1 MTGPRDSTAPR
12 RPQAGRRQRSAAQ
25 QRAGQWPVADRSL
38 IASVLGIPPL
48 AAIGVALVLTAIGV
62 FVDILRLGT
71 LGTIFTIAYF
81 AGCVLAVSWVR
92 RRSLFG
98 PMVQPPLLLAV
109 AVPAVVLLIGTP
121 GPGAGAT
128 ETMLMIGAPLVNG
141 FPTMAVT
148 TAVVLVIGVVRL
160 FAQRTG
166 RDDAAGRLRG
176 LFGRGRRAEEA
187 ELEEL
192 EELDL
197 EDERPRRAGTGTARV
212 SSRRGSD
219 AARGAGRTSGSPR
232 RS

>member
-1 MTGPRDSTAPR
+1 VTGPRDTTAPKR
-12 RPQAGRRQRSAAQ
+12 QQTSRRQRTAAQ
-25 QRAGQWPVADRSL
+25 QRAGRWPVADRS
-38 IASVLGIPPL
+38 IIGSVLGIPPV
-48 AAIGVALVLTAIGV
+48 AAIGVALVLTALGV

-81 AGCVLAVSWVR
+81 VGCVLAVGWVR

-109 AVPAVVLLIGTP
+109 AVPAVVLVIGTP

-128 ETMLMIGAPLVNG
+128 EKMLMIGAPLVNG

-148 TAVVLVIGVVRL
+148 TAVVLVIGVIRL
-160 FAQRTG
+160 FGQRLG
-166 RDDAAGRLRG
+166 ADDAVARLRG
-176 LFGRGRRAEEA
+176 LFGRDRRAEDA
-187 ELEEL
+187 ELDEL
-192 EELDL
+192 ESLDL
-197 EDERPRRAGTGTARV
+197 DEPRSRAPAGTPV
-212 SSRRGSD
+212 SGKRGSD